1 MKIKVILSSIL
12 LLALTSCGA
21 IPNVTPIEVTSA
33 PTERLKLT
41 LPDIDAV
48 TQKEVSWVL
57 ITEENYEEVFAE
69 LKETGEPV
77 VFFALTDTGY
87 ANISINYQNARQII
101 QQQQAIIAAYE
112 NYYVNVDTAEV
123 K

>member
-1 MKIKVILSSIL
+1 MIKKIIISAIAII
-12 LLALTSCGA
+12 ALTSCSL
-21 IPNVTPIEVTSA
+21 PNVTPVEVTSA

-41 LPDIDAV
+41 LPNIDPV
-48 TQKEVSWVL
+48 TQKEVKWIL
-57 ITEENYEEVFAE
+57 ITEENYEQVFND

-112 NYYVNVDTAEV
+112 NYYVNVDKES
-123 K
+123 

>member
-1 MKIKVILSSIL
+1 MIKKIILSAIAII
-12 LLALTSCGA
+12 ALTSCSL
-21 IPNVTPIEVTSA
+21 PNVTPVEVTSA

-41 LPDIDAV
+41 LPDIDPV
-48 TQKEVSWVL
+48 TQKEVKWIL
-57 ITEENYEEVFAE
+57 ITEENYEQVFND

-112 NYYVNVDTAEV
+112 NYYVNVENLEV

>member
-1 MKIKVILSSIL
+1 MIKNLLIGGLIL
-12 LLALTSCGA
+12 LTLTACGL
-21 IPNVTPIEVTSA
+21 PSVTPVEVTSA

-41 LPDIDAV
+41 LPDIDV
-48 TQKEVSWVL
+48 VSQKEVEWIL
-57 ITEENYEEVFAE
+57 ITEENYEEVFAN
-69 LKETGEPV
+69 LKESGEPV
-77 VFFALTDTGY
+77 VFFALTDKGY

-112 NYYVNVDTAEV
+112 NYYVNIDNTEV

>member
-1 MKIKVILSSIL
+1 MIKFIAAFCALL
-12 LLALTSCGA
+12 LLAGCGP
-21 IPNVTPIEVTSA
+21 IVNPIEITSKPA
-33 PTERLKLT
+33 ERLPLA
-41 LPDIDAV
+41 LPNIDAV
-48 TQKEVSWVL
+48 TQKEVKWIL
-57 ITEENYEEVFAE
+57 ITEENYQEVFAE

-112 NYYVNVDTAEV
+112 NYYINVDKESAE
-123 K
+123 

>member
-1 MKIKVILSSIL
+1 MIKL
-12 LLALTSCGA
+12 LIAFITLLFVAGCGL
-21 IPNVTPIEVTSA
+21 PNVTPIEITSA
-33 PTERLKLT
+33 PAERLKLT
-41 LPDIDAV
+41 LPDIDV
-48 TQKEVSWVL
+48 VNQKEVSWIL
-57 ITEENYEEVFAE
+57 ITEENYQQVFAE

-112 NYYVNVDTAEV
+112 NYYVNIDNREV